1 MPEAALSVWNRLILP
16 RDRVRRQSVRAI
28 SYESMR
34 TTNPDTHARRL
45 LHLGVLT
52 LLVLVA
58 PASAIADLSL
68 VPGFS
73 ASVYVSG
80 DGFDTGSARVAGV
93 PSASTLT
100 IDSAGV
106 LFFARS
112 GRRYGGGEDYDLTR
126 VYRVAP
132 GGGRL
137 SPTAESRFAYGPPL
151 NNPAVAV
158 ARDLDLFVTTYEH
171 DRKVGAIYR
180 LRDGRAELFAGGTP
194 ERGAQPLLVQP
205 EGVAVDATGH
215 VYVADRDRGVVLKLD
230 PAGKVVDPSYVTVRR
245 PRALALDASGA
256 LWVANDADADAPWQR
271 GQGEIRRVKA
281 KDSVDVVMSGLVA
294 AGIAVSPEGNLFV
307 ADRHAGKVMFA
318 SPEGVTGELATFSG
332 GDAPRGI
339 AFAPVTAQTRAAGIA
354 GDLFIVTI
362 RRAAWSVN
370 EVVRVSGAFDDL
382 VRAAASSRP

>member
-1 MPEAALSVWNRLILP
+1 
-16 RDRVRRQSVRAI
+16 
-28 SYESMR
+28 MR
-34 TTNPDTHARRL
+34 TIERDTPGRPHPRLRSELGGGRRRWL
-45 LHLGVLT
+45 AVTT
-52 LLVLVA
+52 LLLLVV
-58 PASAIADLSL
+58 PSAAGADMTL
-68 VPGFS
+68 VPGFT

-100 IDSAGV
+100 FDSAGI

-126 VYRVAP
+126 VYRVTP

-137 SPTAESRFAYGPPL
+137 SPAAESRFAYGPPL
-151 NNPAVAV
+151 NNPAVSV
-158 ARDLDLFVTTYEH
+158 ARGADLFITTYEH

-194 ERGAQPLLVQP
+194 ERGAPPLLVQP

-215 VYVADRDRGVVLKLD
+215 VYVADRERGVVMKLD
-230 PAGKVVDPSYVTVRR
+230 PGGKVVDPSYLTVRR
-245 PRALALDASGA
+245 PRSLAMDSTGA

-271 GQGEIRRVKA
+271 GQGEIRRVKT
-281 KDSVDVVMSGLVA
+281 KDSVDVIMRGLVA
-294 AGIAVSPEGNLFV
+294 AGIAVTPEGNLFV
-307 ADRHAGKVMFA
+307 ADRHAGKVMFT
-318 SPEGVTGELATFSG
+318 SPDGVTGELATFSG

-339 AFAPVTAQTRAAGIA
+339 AFAPVTPETRAAGIA

-370 EVVRVSGAFDDL
+370 EVVRVSGPFDDT